1 MDITSLFGTGV
12 AAFLIGIGVYS
23 GQLPAFF
30 LNWHGLGIVLGGTA
44 AAMLLNTP
52 FDQLRGFW
60 DSVLIFVR
68 GNPYPPR
75 EQIVESLVRLAEQ
88 VHSRGVV
95 ALGQAD
101 PAAVGGYLARAAAV
115 AVEYNDPKLVE
126 QILEMEVNT
135 SFDRS
140 NEATNL
146 FRTMAVLAPMFGLLG
161 TLIGIVS
168 VLKDISNPDL
178 VGRSMAVAM
187 TTAFYGITLAN
198 LVCVPVAGKL
208 RTRTIEELRAK
219 GMVVDAIGMMLRGV
233 VPLAIERKLR
243 AYQ

>member
-1 MDITSLFGTGV
+1 
-12 AAFLIGIGVYS
+12 
-23 GQLPAFF
+23 
-30 LNWHGLGIVLGGTA
+30 
-44 AAMLLNTP
+44 MLLNTP
-52 FDQLRGFW
+52 WSQLRGFW
-60 DSVLIFVR
+60 DSILVFAR
-68 GNPYPPR
+68 GNPYPPKD
-75 EQIVESLVRLAEQ
+75 QIIDSLVRLSEQ

-101 PAAVGGYLARAAAV
+101 PAAVGGYLAQAATV
-115 AVEYNDPKLVE
+115 AVEYNNPELVV
-126 QILEMEVNT
+126 QILEMEINT
-135 SFDRS
+135 SFDKS
-140 NEATNL
+140 NEAINL
-146 FRTMAVLAPMFGLLG
+146 YRTMAVLAPMFGLLG

-168 VLKDISNPDL
+168 VLKDLSNPDS

-198 LVCVPVAGKL
+198 LFCVPVAGKL

-243 AYQ
+243 AYK